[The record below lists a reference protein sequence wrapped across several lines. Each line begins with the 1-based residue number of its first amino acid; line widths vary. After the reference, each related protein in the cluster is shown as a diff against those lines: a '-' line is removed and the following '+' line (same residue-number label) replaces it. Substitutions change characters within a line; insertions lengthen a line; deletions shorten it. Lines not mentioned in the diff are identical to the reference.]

1 VIKTVCIL
9 GLILLIAGLAMIAYS
24 FTWEADLEA
33 MVDSIMMGREWNV
46 TWYEVVESDG
56 TFGEVIGS
64 STLPPRFVRRG
75 ITYVDPSGKEWSDAF
90 GFEASLNI
98 EVPRDLTVIFRAG
111 SDDGIMLFVDGELV
125 INGWRLRGYTID
137 EAEFNLSAG
146 KHELKLKW
154 YEWGGGQDASFDVKI
169 SDWRQAMSMRTNG
182 GGIGFLGGF
191 LAALG
196 AILPPTILK
205 RKRG

>member
-75 ITYVDPSGKEWSDAF
+75 ITYVDPSGK
-90 GFEASLNI
+90 
-98 EVPRDLTVIFRAG
+98 
-111 SDDGIMLFVDGELV
+111 
-125 INGWRLRGYTID
+125 
-137 EAEFNLSAG
+137 
-146 KHELKLKW
+146 
-154 YEWGGGQDASFDVKI
+154 
-169 SDWRQAMSMRTNG
+169 
-182 GGIGFLGGF
+182 
-191 LAALG
+191 
-196 AILPPTILK
+196 
-205 RKRG
+205 